1 MIENPR
7 ALWYNNAR
15 CTRRCGGIGR
25 RKGLKIPRW
34 KQRTGS
40 SPVTGTRKRAPF
52 GVLFFCAA
60 DRGSIPWAG
69 ASRKLSCGQF
79 LATGAAAAARSDF
92 AQQKHVEPG
101 HRQSAT
107 RRGSNPWAGASRKH
121 AGGMFSATGAAAA
134 ARCDFPKG
142 KRVEPGHRHTPAA
155 LTSPR
160 GQPPKPTALSRSRS
174 VRLPPD

>member
-60 DRGSIPWAG
+60 DRGSNPWAGASRKLSCGQFSATGAAAAARCDFPKGKRVEPGHRQSATRRGSNPWAG

-92 AQQKHVEPG
+92 VQQKHVEPG
-101 HRQSAT
+101 HRE
-107 RRGSNPWAGASRKH
+107 RG
-121 AGGMFSATGAAAA
+121 F
-134 ARCDFPKG
+134 
-142 KRVEPGHRHTPAA
+142 
-155 LTSPR
+155 
-160 GQPPKPTALSRSRS
+160 S
-174 VRLPPD
+174 VRSL